1 MSTGTLASLDGVTPR
16 QYSERLDKDAT
27 VVPVGLEFGP
37 TWILIAYS
45 VDDDHYSTGIE
56 CNQVYRDFYEE
67 ALDKKVQSQFGFKRF
82 SPSAEPLVPTKERAS
97 ELVLDFTIHIEN
109 AWKEAICSLD
119 ENPKL
124 NFKVMAITL
133 PDHWDDSARTVV
145 AMAARKAGHPLDG
158 SYMVLK
164 LPRAVQLAYE
174 MHKDAHGKY
183 LTLLIHYHKSYVH
196 LMLVEMCGTGYIV
209 ERQVCLRHHGED
221 SSLLSERIVAKST
234 GVSLIQDRLNNDF
247 APGPSTSTHLTQ
259 DDTASGNDIYTEP
272 SSDQPPPIDLK
283 LIQEAVTVFILFMKP
298 TDTSNPG
305 GEQSLSLQ
313 HAVSDMKFIVIDGE
327 ASIKRTTALLTQVK
341 EMFANTEGINV
352 LGYLSD
358 CGAEGAKVAARRQFQ
373 NPMHLGDWKDL
384 PGYLPE
390 SATQEGIRKDDY
402 PGEER

>member
-27 VVPVGLEFGP
+27 VVPVGLQFGP
-37 TWILIAYS
+37 TWISIAYS
-45 VDDDHYSTGIE
+45 VDDVHYSTGIE

-67 ALDKKVQSQFGFKRF
+67 ALDKKVQSQFGFEGF

-133 PDHWDDSARTVV
+133 PDHWDDSTRTVV

-183 LTLLIHYHKSYVH
+183 LTLLIHYHRSYLH
-196 LMLVEMCGTGYIV
+196 LMLVEMCGTGYVV
-209 ERQVCLRHHGED
+209 ERQVCLRHLGED
-221 SSLLSERIVAKST
+221 EIKASIRGSATLNKTSPGGNLSYAV
-234 GVSLIQDRLNNDF
+234 LNDRLI
-247 APGPSTSTHLTQ
+247 PGPSTSTHLTQ

-272 SSDQPPPIDLK
+272 SSDQRPPIDLK
-283 LIQEAVTVFILFMKP
+283 FIQEAVTVFILLTKP

-305 GEQSLSLQ
+305 GE
-313 HAVSDMKFIVIDGE
+313 HIKFIVIDGE

-341 EMFANTEGINV
+341 EMFADTEGINV
-352 LGYLSD
+352 LGFLSD

-390 SATQEGIRKDDY
+390 SAT
-402 PGEER
+402 